1 MIFVF
6 YNIYHIRYI
15 LLIYGEYH
23 IKYDF
28 MHIVCLS
35 YLLRGFRHT
44 DPETPGVGS
53 SFNTTTRNNPM
64 TQDVASQST
73 NLATRYCVMYLSCD
87 PARRGRK
94 DRFAYSMTVVH
105 FRKVLNMQKIGSP
118 GKADTVISLRFYKS
132 DCNCILLKLHH

>member
-15 LLIYGEYH
+15 LLIYGKYH

-44 DPETPGVGS
+44 DPETPGTGS
-53 SFNTTTRNNPM
+53 VFSGPWLRRLLTQYLVEKFTTIHTTCGIFALP
-64 TQDVASQST
+64 
-73 NLATRYCVMYLSCD
+73 CD
-87 PARRGRK
+87 TSPGARK
-94 DRFAYSMTVVH
+94 DRFAYFLTMLY
-105 FRKVLNMQKIGSP
+105 FRKVPNMQ
-118 GKADTVISLRFYKS
+118 
-132 DCNCILLKLHH
+132 